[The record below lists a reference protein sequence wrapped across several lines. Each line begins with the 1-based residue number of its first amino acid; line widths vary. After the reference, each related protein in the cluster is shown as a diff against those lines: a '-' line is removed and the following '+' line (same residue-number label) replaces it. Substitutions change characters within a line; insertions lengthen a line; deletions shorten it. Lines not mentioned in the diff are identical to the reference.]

1 MILLDEIDSS
11 LKDLKKRSL
20 FRKRVVVSERKKN
33 QIKINGRWLINFA
46 SNDYLGLSQNSSIKK
61 AIINGINKYGNGGS
75 SSHLVSGHTEAHQN
89 IEKITKNNIGFA
101 SSILFSSGY
110 LANLGIITTIAE
122 KDSFIYADKLN
133 HASLNDACIL
143 SRGKFIR
150 FPHNDMVALENH
162 LKNNKTKKKKFIITD
177 GVFSMDGDIA
187 NIPELVKLAKKYDA
201 YLYIDDAHGYGI
213 LGKSGQGI
221 LEHYEKKDSIK
232 KIAKDRIIYT
242 LTLSKAVGVSGALVC
257 ANKKII
263 DLVINKSRTYIYTTA
278 EQPALMYGIKR
289 SFEII
294 KKNHSLRSKINDHIY
309 LFRRLINHKN
319 LLVDSITPIQPLVI
333 GDDKKAV
340 KISNLLIELGF
351 YVPAIRPPTVP
362 TESARLRVSISA
374 LHSKGDIKKLV
385 QAINKI
391 IENEN

>member
-20 FRKRVVVSERKKN
+20 LRKRVVVSGRKKN
-33 QIKINGRWLINFA
+33 KIKINGRWLINFA

-61 AIINGINKYGNGGS
+61 AIISGINKYGNGGS
-75 SSHLVSGHTEAHQN
+75 SSHLVSGHTEVHQN

-150 FPHNDMVALENH
+150 FPHSDMVALENH
-162 LKNNKTKKKKFIITD
+162 LKKNKTKKKKLIVTD
-177 GVFSMDGDIA
+177 GVFSMDGDLA
-187 NIPELVKLAKKYDA
+187 NIPELVKLAKKYEA

-221 LEHYEKKDSIK
+221 LEHFEKKDSIK
-232 KIAKDRIIYT
+232 KISKERIIYT
-242 LTLSKAVGVSGALVC
+242 LTLSKAVGISGALVC
-257 ANKKII
+257 ANKKIV
-263 DLVINKSRTYIYTTA
+263 DLVINKSRAYIYTTA

-294 KKNHSLRSKINDHIY
+294 KKNHSLRKKVSDYVY
-309 LFRRLINHKN
+309 LFRRLINQKN
-319 LLVDSITPIQPLVI
+319 LLVDSITPIQPLMI
-333 GDDKKAV
+333 KDAKKTI
-340 KISNLLIELGF
+340 KISKLLNELGL

-362 TESARLRVSISA
+362 IESSRLRVSISA
-374 LHSKGDIKKLV
+374 LHSERDIKKLA
-385 QAINKI
+385 QAINEIVK
-391 IENEN
+391 NEN

>member
-11 LKDLKKRSL
+11 LKDLKKKSL
-20 FRKRVVVSERKKN
+20 IRKRVVVSGRKKN
-33 QIKINGRWLINFA
+33 KIKINGRWLINFA

-61 AIINGINKYGNGGS
+61 AIISGINKYGNGGS
-75 SSHLVSGHTEAHQN
+75 SSHLVSGYTEAHQN

-150 FPHNDMVALENH
+150 FPHSDMVALENH
-162 LKNNKTKKKKFIITD
+162 LKKNKTKKKKLIVTD
-177 GVFSMDGDIA
+177 GVFSMDGDLA
-187 NIPELVKLAKKYDA
+187 NIPELIKLAKKYDA

-221 LEHYEKKDSIK
+221 LEHFEKKDSIK
-232 KIAKDRIIYT
+232 KISKERIIYT
-242 LTLSKAVGVSGALVC
+242 LTLSKAVGISGALVC
-257 ANKKII
+257 ANKKIV
-263 DLVINKSRTYIYTTA
+263 DLVINKSRAYIYTTA

-294 KKNHSLRSKINDHIY
+294 KKNHSLRKKVSDYVY
-309 LFRRLINHKN
+309 LFRRLINQKN
-319 LLVDSITPIQPLVI
+319 LLVDSITPIQPLLI
-333 GDDKKAV
+333 KDAKKTI
-340 KISNLLIELGF
+340 KISKLLNELGL

-362 TESARLRVSISA
+362 IDSSRLRVSISA
-374 LHSKGDIKKLV
+374 LHSEGDIKKLA
-385 QAINKI
+385 QAINEIVK
-391 IENEN
+391 NEN

>member
-61 AIINGINKYGNGGS
+61 AIISGINKYGNGGS

-89 IEKITKNNIGFA
+89 IENITKNNIGFA

-162 LKNNKTKKKKFIITD
+162 LKKNKTKKKKFIVTD

-213 LGKSGQGI
+213 LGKSGQGV
-221 LEHYEKKDSIK
+221 LEHYEQKDSIK

-257 ANKKII
+257 ANKKIV

-333 GDDKKAV
+333 GDDKKV
-340 KISNLLIELGF
+340 IKISNLLIELGF

-362 TESARLRVSISA
+362 KESARLRVSISA
-374 LHSKGDIKKLV
+374 LHSKGDIKKLA

>member
-61 AIINGINKYGNGGS
+61 AIISGINKHGNGGS

-89 IEKITKNNIGFA
+89 IEEITKNNIGFA

-150 FPHNDMVALENH
+150 FPHNDMAALENH
-162 LKNNKTKKKKFIITD
+162 LKQNKTKKKKFIVTD

-201 YLYIDDAHGYGI
+201 YLYIDDAHGYGV
-213 LGKSGQGI
+213 LGKNGQGV
-221 LEHYEKKDSIK
+221 LEHYEQKDSIK

-257 ANKKII
+257 ANKKIV

-289 SFEII
+289 SFDII
-294 KKNHSLRSKINDHIY
+294 KKNNSLRRKVNDHIY

-333 GDDKKAV
+333 GDDKKV
-340 KISNLLIELGF
+340 IKISNLLIELGF

-362 TESARLRVSISA
+362 KESARLRVSISA
-374 LHSKGDIKKLV
+374 LHSKGDIKKLA

>member
-61 AIINGINKYGNGGS
+61 AIISGINKYGNGGS

-162 LKNNKTKKKKFIITD
+162 LKNNKTKKKKFIVTD

-201 YLYIDDAHGYGI
+201 YLYIDDAHGYGV

-232 KIAKDRIIYT
+232 KITKDRIIYT

-374 LHSKGDIKKLV
+374 LHSKGDIKKLSK
-385 QAINKI
+385 AINKI

>member
-61 AIINGINKYGNGGS
+61 AIISGINKYGNGGS

-150 FPHNDMVALENH
+150 FPHNDMAALENH
-162 LKNNKTKKKKFIITD
+162 LKKNKTKKKKFIVTD

-201 YLYIDDAHGYGI
+201 YLYIDDAHGYGV
-213 LGKSGQGI
+213 LGKTGQGV
-221 LEHYEKKDSIK
+221 LEHYEQKDSIK

-257 ANKKII
+257 ANKKIV
-263 DLVINKSRTYIYTTA
+263 DLVVNKSRTYIYTTA

-289 SFEII
+289 SFDII

-333 GDDKKAV
+333 GDDKKV
-340 KISNLLIELGF
+340 IKISNLLIELGF

-362 TESARLRVSISA
+362 KESARLRVSISA
-374 LHSKGDIKKLV
+374 LHSKGDIKKLT

>member
-1 MILLDEIDSS
+1 MILLDEVDSS

-61 AIINGINKYGNGGS
+61 AIISGVNKYGNGGS

-162 LKNNKTKKKKFIITD
+162 LKNNKTKKKKFIVTD

-263 DLVINKSRTYIYTTA
+263 DLVINKSRPYIYTTA

-374 LHSKGDIKKLV
+374 LHSKGDIKKLS

>member
-162 LKNNKTKKKKFIITD
+162 LKRSKTKKKKFIVTD

-263 DLVINKSRTYIYTTA
+263 DLVINKSRSYIYTTA

-351 YVPAIRPPTVP
+351 YVPSIRPPTVP

-374 LHSKGDIKKLV
+374 LHSKGDIKKLS

>member
-33 QIKINGRWLINFA
+33 QIKINGCWVINFA

-61 AIINGINKYGNGGS
+61 AIISGVNKYGSGGS

-122 KDSFIYADKLN
+122 KDSFVYADKLN

-162 LKNNKTKKKKFIITD
+162 LKNNKTKKKKFIVTD

-201 YLYIDDAHGYGI
+201 YLYIDDAHGYGV

-257 ANKKII
+257 ANKKIV
-263 DLVINKSRTYIYTTA
+263 DLVINKSRPYIYTTA

-289 SFEII
+289 SFDII
-294 KKNHSLRSKINDHIY
+294 KKNHSLRRKVNDHIY
-309 LFRRLINHKN
+309 LFRRLINQKN
-319 LLVDSITPIQPLVI
+319 LLADSITPIQPLVI
-333 GDDKKAV
+333 GDDKKV
-340 KISNLLIELGF
+340 IKISNLLIELGF

-362 TESARLRVSISA
+362 TDSARLRVSISA
-374 LHSKGDIKKLV
+374 LHSKGDIKKLA

-391 IENEN
+391 IKNEN

>member
-61 AIINGINKYGNGGS
+61 AIISGVNKYGSGGS

-162 LKNNKTKKKKFIITD
+162 LKNNKTKKKKFIVTD

-289 SFEII
+289 SFDII

-309 LFRRLINHKN
+309 LFRRLINQKN
-319 LLVDSITPIQPLVI
+319 LLADSITPIQPLVI
-333 GDDKKAV
+333 GDDKKV
-340 KISNLLIELGF
+340 IKISNLLIELGF

-362 TESARLRVSISA
+362 TDSARLRVSISA
-374 LHSKGDIKKLV
+374 LHSKGDIKKLA

>member
-75 SSHLVSGHTEAHQN
+75 SSHLVSGHTEAHQK
-89 IEKITKNNIGFA
+89 IETITKNNIGFA

-162 LKNNKTKKKKFIITD
+162 LKNNKTKKKKFIVTD
-177 GVFSMDGDIA
+177 GVFSMDGDVA

-201 YLYIDDAHGYGI
+201 YLYIDDAHGYGV
-213 LGKSGQGI
+213 LGKTGQGV
-221 LEHYEKKDSIK
+221 LEHYEQKDSIK

-242 LTLSKAVGVSGALVC
+242 LTLSKAVGISGALVC

-374 LHSKGDIKKLV
+374 LHSKGDIKKLS

>member
-61 AIINGINKYGNGGS
+61 AIISGINKYGNGGS

-101 SSILFSSGY
+101 ASILFSSGY

-150 FPHNDMVALENH
+150 FPHNDMAALENH
-162 LKNNKTKKKKFIITD
+162 LKKNKTKKKKFIVTD

-201 YLYIDDAHGYGI
+201 YLYIDDAHGYGV
-213 LGKSGQGI
+213 LGKNGQGV
-221 LEHYEKKDSIK
+221 LEHYEQKDSIK

-257 ANKKII
+257 ANKKIV
-263 DLVINKSRTYIYTTA
+263 DLVVNKSRTYIYTTA

-289 SFEII
+289 SFDII
-294 KKNHSLRSKINDHIY
+294 KKNHSLRRKVNDHIY

-333 GDDKKAV
+333 GDDKKV
-340 KISNLLIELGF
+340 IKISNLLIELGF

-362 TESARLRVSISA
+362 KESARLRVSISA
-374 LHSKGDIKKLV
+374 LHSKGDIKKLA

>member
-46 SNDYLGLSQNSSIKK
+46 SNDYLGLSQNISIKK
-61 AIINGINKYGNGGS
+61 AIIRGINKYGNGGS

-162 LKNNKTKKKKFIITD
+162 LKNNKTKKKKFIVTD

>member
-150 FPHNDMVALENH
+150 FPHNDIVALENH
-162 LKNNKTKKKKFIITD
+162 LKNNETKKKKFIITD

-257 ANKKII
+257 ANKKIV
-263 DLVINKSRTYIYTTA
+263 DLVINKSRPYIYTTA

-294 KKNHSLRSKINDHIY
+294 KKNHSLRSKINDRIY

-351 YVPAIRPPTVP
+351 FVPAIRPPTVP

-374 LHSKGDIKKLV
+374 LHSKGDIKKLS

>member
-33 QIKINGRWLINFA
+33 QIKINGCWLINFA

-61 AIINGINKYGNGGS
+61 AIISGVNKYGNGGS

-122 KDSFIYADKLN
+122 KDSFVYADKLN

-162 LKNNKTKKKKFIITD
+162 LKNNKTKKKKFIVTD

-374 LHSKGDIKKLV
+374 LHSKGDIKKLA

>member
-61 AIINGINKYGNGGS
+61 AIISGVNKYGNGGS

-122 KDSFIYADKLN
+122 KDSFVYADKLN

-162 LKNNKTKKKKFIITD
+162 LKNNKTKKKKFIVTD

-213 LGKSGQGI
+213 LGKSGQGV
-221 LEHYEKKDSIK
+221 LEHYEKKDSIR

-242 LTLSKAVGVSGALVC
+242 LTLSKAVGVSGALTC
-257 ANKKII
+257 ANKKIV

-289 SFEII
+289 SFDII
-294 KKNHSLRSKINDHIY
+294 KKNHSLRRKVNDHIY

-333 GDDKKAV
+333 GDDKKV
-340 KISNLLIELGF
+340 IKISNLLIELGF

-362 TESARLRVSISA
+362 KESARLRVSISA
-374 LHSKGDIKKLV
+374 LHSKGDIKKLA

>member
-61 AIINGINKYGNGGS
+61 AIISGINKYGNGGS

-89 IEKITKNNIGFA
+89 IENITKNNIGFA

-150 FPHNDMVALENH
+150 FPHNDMAALENH
-162 LKNNKTKKKKFIITD
+162 LKKNKTKKKKFIVTD

-201 YLYIDDAHGYGI
+201 YLYIDDAHGYGV
-213 LGKSGQGI
+213 LGKNGQGV
-221 LEHYEKKDSIK
+221 LEHYEQKDSIK

-257 ANKKII
+257 ANKKIV
-263 DLVINKSRTYIYTTA
+263 DLVVNKSRTYIYTTA

-289 SFEII
+289 SFDII
-294 KKNHSLRSKINDHIY
+294 KKNHSLRRKVNDHIY

-319 LLVDSITPIQPLVI
+319 LLVDSITPIQPLLI
-333 GDDKKAV
+333 GDDKKV
-340 KISNLLIELGF
+340 IKISNLLIELGF

-362 TESARLRVSISA
+362 KESARLRVSISA
-374 LHSKGDIKKLV
+374 LHSKGDIKKLA

>member
-89 IEKITKNNIGFA
+89 IETITKNNIGFA

-162 LKNNKTKKKKFIITD
+162 LKKNKTKKKKFIVTD

-201 YLYIDDAHGYGI
+201 YLYIDDAHGYGV

-257 ANKKII
+257 ANKKIV

-294 KKNHSLRSKINDHIY
+294 KKNHSLRKKVNDHIY
-309 LFRRLINHKN
+309 LFRRLINQKN

-374 LHSKGDIKKLV
+374 LHSKGDIKKLA